1 MVRKR
6 KITIAKK
13 CDYCGS
19 TTTQF
24 VITAN
29 YLTFCHEGY
38 IGKTTKDCH
47 ADYLQE
53 RKKEH
58 VRNEQLR
65 KEKEEK
71 NKQKEKKLQE
81 EKIKGYNTI
90 NQKLETFYDQVNSSK
105 NKRTYL

>member
-24 VITAN
+24 VITAS
-29 YLTFCHEGY
+29 YLTFCHEGF

-47 ADYLQE
+47 ADYLEE
-53 RKKEH
+53 RKKQD

-65 KEKEEK
+65 QKEKEE
-71 NKQKEKKLQE
+71 NNQKEKRLQE
-81 EKIKGYNTI
+81 EKIKTYPNLNKKLDEFYNRNNAKKT
-90 NQKLETFYDQVNSSK
+90 NRS
-105 NKRTYL
+105 YL